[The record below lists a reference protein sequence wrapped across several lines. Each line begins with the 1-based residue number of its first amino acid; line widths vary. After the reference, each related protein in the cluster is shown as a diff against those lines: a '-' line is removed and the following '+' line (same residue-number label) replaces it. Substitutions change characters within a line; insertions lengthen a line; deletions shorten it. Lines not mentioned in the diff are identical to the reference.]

1 MSLTQIRKILITG
14 FAMFAMLFGSGN
26 VIFPLILGKDS
37 GNQLLWGLL
46 GFLLTAVLVPLLGLF
61 ATMLSCGDYK
71 IFLAPLGKIPS
82 FLMILICMVLLGP
95 FALIP
100 RCIVISYAAIKI
112 HLPALDLFFFAIFC
126 ALLIFACTIKN
137 SIIVDLLG
145 RFFGPLKI
153 ILLLTLIIRGLLNPS
168 LLMTSDL
175 TPAQG
180 FVKGLL
186 SGYGTCDL
194 LATIFLA
201 GLIMSGLSRGMHPE
215 KRKDARS
222 MLLLG
227 IQASLIGGILLA
239 LVYMGFSIVAGFH
252 AKELVHVERGDVFS
266 KLAIIILGQEG
277 GLLANIT
284 IAISCLATAISLTAI
299 FAMYLHKDLFGG
311 RLSYKTALIITS
323 LITACVTNLG
333 FSRIMKL
340 LSPIIQVIYPVLIIY
355 TLWHII
361 DKVRKLNKQR
371 RLSITLQP
379 VSSDWGQ

>member
-1 MSLTQIRKILITG
+1 MSFTQIRKILITG

-37 GNQLLWGLL
+37 GHQLLWGVL
-46 GFLLTAVLVPLLGLF
+46 GFLLTAVFVPLLGLF
-61 ATMLSCGDYK
+61 ATMLSRGDYK
-71 IFLAPLGKIPS
+71 IFLAPLGQIPS

-112 HLPALDLFFFAIFC
+112 HIPALDLFFFAIVC

-153 ILLLTLIIRGLLNPS
+153 ILLLTLIIKGLLNPS
-168 LLMTSDL
+168 LLMTSAL

-180 FVKGLL
+180 FAKGLL

-201 GLIMSGLSRGMHPE
+201 GLIMSGLSKGMHPE
-215 KRKDARS
+215 KRKDARA

-239 LVYMGFSIVAGFH
+239 LVYMGFCLVAGFH
-252 AKELVHVERGDVFS
+252 AQELVHVERGDIFS

-299 FAMYLHKDLFGG
+299 FAMYLHKDLCGG

-333 FSRIMKL
+333 FSRIMSL
-340 LSPIIQVIYPVLIIY
+340 LSPIIQVIYPVLIVY

-361 DKVRKLNKQR
+361 DKVRQLKKQR
-371 RLSITLQP
+371 RLSISLQP